1 MRKLDTII
9 NVAVLIAAVYMG
21 LTVGSHGR
29 AIKILSQSYREQY
42 SVDSALF
49 DAIKYVDSLQWE
61 HDSLLMRNLIHLN
74 EKIEQIE
81 K

>member
-1 MRKLDTII
+1 MKKLNII
-9 NVAVLIAAVYMG
+9 IDISVLICAVYMG
-21 LTVGSHGR
+21 FTLGIHGR
-29 AIKILSQSYREQY
+29 AIKSLSQSDREQY

-61 HDSLLMRNLIHLN
+61 HDSLMMRRLIQLN